1 METETERR
9 VYRYPLSGDEVV
21 ALIPDMHLIAARYT
35 KCESA
40 RNDYVQ
46 MACVYLLEKKMDYST
61 SPPINQIRRAVRK
74 QWEKD
79 RKQRPAQFP
88 ELPDGTV
95 IEPISPETGDRL
107 TQIELE
113 RFDGL
118 HLSEPDRKVA
128 RLYWLWD
135 FNLDQIQEKL
145 GIGRE
150 AVVASLKRV
159 REAVRER
166 WL

>member
-9 VYRYPLSGDEVV
+9 VYHYPLSGEEVA

-35 KCESA
+35 KCEST

-46 MACVYLLEKKMDYST
+46 LACLYLLTKKKPHST
-61 SPPINQIRRAVRK
+61 SPPVNQIRREVHR
-74 QWEKD
+74 QWKND
-79 RKQRPAQFP
+79 RQKRLGQFP

-118 HLSEPDRKVA
+118 NLSEPDRKVA

-145 GIGRE
+145 GVGRE